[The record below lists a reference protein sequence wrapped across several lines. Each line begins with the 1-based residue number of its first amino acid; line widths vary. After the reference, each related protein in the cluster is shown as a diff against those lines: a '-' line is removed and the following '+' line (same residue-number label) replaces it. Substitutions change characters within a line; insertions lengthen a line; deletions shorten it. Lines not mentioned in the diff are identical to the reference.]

1 MKLDGGFKAAGQIS
15 AEVMTTGFYTD
26 LRRFMGSQVERKK
39 KKVQRKAKVPQ
50 CQLSEDIV
58 RYHWGAKTA
67 KWADNATERKII

>member
-1 MKLDGGFKAAGQIS
+1 MKLDGGIKAGGQIS

-39 KKVQRKAKVPQ
+39 VQRKAQVPQ
-50 CQLSEDIV
+50 SELSEDIV
-58 RYHWGAKTA
+58 RYHWGAKAA